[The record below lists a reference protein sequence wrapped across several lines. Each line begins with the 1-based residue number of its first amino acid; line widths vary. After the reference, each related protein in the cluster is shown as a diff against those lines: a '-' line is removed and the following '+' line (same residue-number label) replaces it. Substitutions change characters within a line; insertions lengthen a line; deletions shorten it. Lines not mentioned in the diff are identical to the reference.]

1 MDGQPVEIPEPE
13 DACLRTFWVTGVT
26 LTHVQ
31 LDPDGTLVYD
41 AKDL

>member
-13 DACLRTFWVTGVT
+13 DAFWVTGVT

-41 AKDL
+41 AKEL